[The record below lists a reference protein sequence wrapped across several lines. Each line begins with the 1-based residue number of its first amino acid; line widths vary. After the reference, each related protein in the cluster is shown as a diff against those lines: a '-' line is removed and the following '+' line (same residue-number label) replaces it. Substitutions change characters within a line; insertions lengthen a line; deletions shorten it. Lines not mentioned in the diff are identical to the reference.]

1 MSWGTGRAFNRCL
14 QLIEEQGYAIPDCLA
29 LYPSRASELQPLLLL
44 ATRIKTTELVTPDP
58 ATKADGLIKFRRE
71 IERRLAQEWRPS
83 RAKKHFVIKP
93 ALRTLFMFLIAL
105 LIVATLSSGVAY
117 AIERATPSSS
127 LYPLKLGYQHFRV
140 SLEQDPLQKLRL
152 HLYYVDQRR
161 QEILSLLENK
171 QSSNLKRPLED
182 LFVHLR
188 SAEEIHISLPPMEKE
203 EIGAQ
208 RESLYEKLRELV
220 ELLRQQENSQL
231 APLLDQWAL
240 LIGVGPE
247 QREEAGSPTPQST
260 PAIEERSDSPPLP
273 APEELRGKEE
283 ETDIKEEGTAQPEQE
298 GEKPGHENEKEEQRQ
313 KGIEKREEYED
324 RGGEREEERKSL
336 EENLRE
342 EPKSKEEHESPEES
356 NIRERRN

>member
-14 QLIEEQGYAIPDCLA
+14 QLIEEQGYPIADCLA

-44 ATRIKTTELVTPDP
+44 ATRMKTVELVTPDLR
-58 ATKADGLIKFRRE
+58 AKADGLIKFDRE

-93 ALRTLFMFLIAL
+93 ALRTLFLLLIAL
-105 LIVATLSSGVAY
+105 LLVAMLSSGVAY
-117 AIERATPSSS
+117 AIERATPSSF
-127 LYPLKLGYQHFRV
+127 LYPLKLGYQHFKV

-171 QSSNLKRPLED
+171 QPSNLKKPLED

-188 SAEEIHISLPPMEKE
+188 SAEEIYISLPPMEKG

-208 RESLYEKLRELV
+208 RESLYEKLRELG
-220 ELLRQQENSQL
+220 EPLRQQENSQL

-247 QREEAGSPTPQST
+247 RREEVVPPTPRST
-260 PAIEERSDSPPLP
+260 PEIEEERIPPPLL
-273 APEELRGKEE
+273 APEELRGKGEG
-283 ETDIKEEGTAQPEQE
+283 TDIKEEGTAQPEQE
-298 GEKPGHENEKEEQRQ
+298 GEKPGHENEREEQRQ
-313 KGIEKREEYED
+313 KGIEKREEYKD
-324 RGGEREEERKSL
+324 REGERGSL
-336 EENLRE
+336 EENLTE
-342 EPKSKEEHESPEES
+342 EPESQKKHESPEES
-356 NIRERRN
+356 NNRERRN

>member
-1 MSWGTGRAFNRCL
+1 
-14 QLIEEQGYAIPDCLA
+14 
-29 LYPSRASELQPLLLL
+29 LLLL
-44 ATRIKTTELVTPDP
+44 ATRIKTTELVPPDP
-58 ATKADGLIKFRRE
+58 RAKADGLIKFDRE
-71 IERRLAQEWRPS
+71 IERRLAQEWRPY

-105 LIVATLSSGVAY
+105 LLVAMLSSGVAY

-127 LYPLKLGYQHFRV
+127 LYPLKLGYQHFKV
-140 SLEQDPLQKLRL
+140 SLEQDPLQKLGL

-188 SAEEIHISLPPMEKE
+188 SAEEIYISLPPMEKE

-231 APLLDQWAL
+231 APFLDQWTP
-240 LIGVGPE
+240 LIGVRPE
-247 QREEAGSPTPQST
+247 QREEAVPATPQSP
-260 PAIEERSDSPPLP
+260 PATEEKSDSPPLP

-283 ETDIKEEGTAQPEQE
+283 GKDIKEGGTAQPEQE
-298 GEKPGHENEKEEQRQ
+298 VEEEKPGYEKEKEEQRQ
-313 KGIEKREEYED
+313 KGIEKREEDKGRE
-324 RGGEREEERKSL
+324 GEREEER
-336 EENLRE
+336 
-342 EPKSKEEHESPEES
+342 ESPEENLTEEPES
-356 NIRERRN
+356 QEEQELPEELNNRERRN